1 MITILF
7 QISKKESWK
16 KEAGSEDAQPRL
28 VRICVHVWDMEEF
41 SPCYLQPATPIAIQ
55 VRGRTEGKCLN

>member
-1 MITILF
+1 MTTILF
-7 QISKKESWK
+7 QIGKKESWK
-16 KEAGSEDAQPRL
+16 KGARLDDAQQRL

-41 SPCYLQPATPIAIQ
+41 SPCYLQPAIPIAIQ